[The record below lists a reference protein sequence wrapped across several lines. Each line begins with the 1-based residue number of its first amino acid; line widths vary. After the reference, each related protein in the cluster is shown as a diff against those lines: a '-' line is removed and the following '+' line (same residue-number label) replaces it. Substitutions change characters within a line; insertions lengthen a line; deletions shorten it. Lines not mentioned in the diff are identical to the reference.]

1 MYNIYHA
8 DWQILYERGLKM
20 DKELKQAL
28 EWINEN
34 LKAIVMNQNL
44 MYCRIQDIEDGL
56 KEKFPQRHELK

>member
-1 MYNIYHA
+1 MPIGKYCMK
-8 DWQILYERGLKM
+8 EVSKM

>member
-1 MYNIYHA
+1 MK
-8 DWQILYERGLKM
+8 EVSKM